1 MPITADQERR
11 LLNHYHL
18 TSLDPVTWPHRHDE
32 DDDDNDSSDDGENPP
47 TLPFRA
53 RPGGRVG
60 GEPGRQDP
68 SSRFRNMDRHAS
80 VRSAGSIIGSE
91 SVVQNDEPDPLGMT
105 PSVVAELRKRQL
117 PVEED
122 LALRNRFMLTST
134 SFSPALFLSHVHRDA
149 STEDLLRGLDF
160 LSRSIEQKSASL
172 KVLVESN
179 FEKFVRAKATMDN
192 VYTEMR
198 TRGAGESEVG
208 TPASPGRRQQHSRH
222 TSRGQSGSHF
232 RNAAGT
238 PFSPTLTAST
248 ARSTTARKNAL
259 TRESEYGVLGIKAPL
274 QDVAI
279 KAEEMWG
286 PALGGRDQEDS
297 FKQVI
302 GALEQ
307 YKEVFGLGTV
317 VSEAIKK
324 NDYDTIIES
333 WKRANKYADQARQ
346 IVEEA
351 YRSNAPITDQSAQ
364 VILLTVHAH
373 HSISTQLETFKR
385 VLWRRLKTS
394 RNHSRPGSLAANVTD
409 EAEEGDEHMRLI
421 AVLLQLGVDENPIW
435 EWLNSRCLY
444 LKDRIARGFERARIE
459 VEIQRRRLASSHKNA
474 NTNINRLQDT
484 KAMSRYLRSAAG
496 HGAGAL
502 GKDAS
507 GKEMDSPNVVAFWE
521 KVLGSMRYLLGSSG
535 VGRGSA
541 GIVGEVVEFWEV
553 TQSFIDGRGQR
564 TFSAA
569 VFAAGNPEHLELEPD
584 DVANLRSGAVD
595 LITQLRSSLLSFFA
609 DAPVDDLSDLYS
621 PIPPTPITPDSAAP
635 NSAGART
642 PGGGINPLRRAFTFG
657 SSHNGGD
664 GPSPP
669 PANVK
674 TGEWWDTFAFWPP
687 RSNSL
692 SGAHY
697 LGHLLTL
704 VGSAATSL
712 AGLSVMKQQAR
723 AGSAGVEGWRILVG
737 AVRERCVHA
746 LCAAWAA
753 DADRVRGLETWVRSE
768 VGERRDL
775 TTMPGL
781 FMSYEERVL
790 AGFQR
795 IAYVGDGGGSANGSG
810 SGEVIIPPPAKL
822 LQAVRGSFV
831 TSLYKALSGMV
842 ENAEKGRLAGE
853 AGGDEGMDPDGVM
866 IAMMKSGDG
875 EEVGAGRV
883 DAGNRVSVVDAL
895 ASANA
900 RRTLITSRQNVR
912 ILMTL
917 SNLSH
922 LRAEIIPHLISAF
935 ESSFSV
941 KLAEETKTVRDVL
954 GQIDARL
961 FQGYV
966 KPTVDR
972 LSILIH
978 DGIHSPSWAPSPSS
992 PSTRPTNAKPYIYA
1006 VLLQLV
1012 LVHAEI
1018 TTTTSTS
1025 PSTPFT
1031 LTNQILSHLLE
1042 QSSTHLLT
1050 AFQSPAHPH
1059 YPLSSLMQAT
1069 LDVEFLAQTLSQY
1082 TTERAGEIQSQI
1094 YLALDERTDD
1104 EARKRLQGE
1113 LPGMR
1118 GVLKRLREGTR
1129 GEFGCFKRERRGRG
1143 TEARKA
1149 SGSLGD
1155 GSGNGGGSGR
1165 GTG

>member
-149 STEDLLRGLDF
+149 STEDLRGLDF

-279 KAEEMWG
+279 KAEELWG

-435 EWLNSRCLY
+435 EWLNTKPWKRAECLQSRWILNAVIRQDSVMAD
-444 LKDRIARGFERARIE
+444 LARTRN
-459 VEIQRRRLASSHKNA
+459 ASS
-474 NTNINRLQDT
+474 
-484 KAMSRYLRSAAG
+484 
-496 HGAGAL
+496 
-502 GKDAS
+502 
-507 GKEMDSPNVVAFWE
+507 
-521 KVLGSMRYLLGSSG
+521 
-535 VGRGSA
+535 
-541 GIVGEVVEFWEV
+541 
-553 TQSFIDGRGQR
+553 
-564 TFSAA
+564 
-569 VFAAGNPEHLELEPD
+569 
-584 DVANLRSGAVD
+584 
-595 LITQLRSSLLSFFA
+595 
-609 DAPVDDLSDLYS
+609 
-621 PIPPTPITPDSAAP
+621 
-635 NSAGART
+635 
-642 PGGGINPLRRAFTFG
+642 
-657 SSHNGGD
+657 
-664 GPSPP
+664 
-669 PANVK
+669 
-674 TGEWWDTFAFWPP
+674 
-687 RSNSL
+687 
-692 SGAHY
+692 
-697 LGHLLTL
+697 
-704 VGSAATSL
+704 
-712 AGLSVMKQQAR
+712 
-723 AGSAGVEGWRILVG
+723 
-737 AVRERCVHA
+737 
-746 LCAAWAA
+746 LC
-753 DADRVRGLETWVRSE
+753 E
-768 VGERRDL
+768 
-775 TTMPGL
+775 
-781 FMSYEERVL
+781 
-790 AGFQR
+790 
-795 IAYVGDGGGSANGSG
+795 
-810 SGEVIIPPPAKL
+810 
-822 LQAVRGSFV
+822 
-831 TSLYKALSGMV
+831 
-842 ENAEKGRLAGE
+842 
-853 AGGDEGMDPDGVM
+853 
-866 IAMMKSGDG
+866 
-875 EEVGAGRV
+875 GRV
-883 DAGNRVSVVDAL
+883 G
-895 ASANA
+895 
-900 RRTLITSRQNVR
+900 
-912 ILMTL
+912 
-917 SNLSH
+917 
-922 LRAEIIPHLISAF
+922 
-935 ESSFSV
+935 
-941 KLAEETKTVRDVL
+941 LAE
-954 GQIDARL
+954 
-961 FQGYV
+961 Y
-966 KPTVDR
+966 
-972 LSILIH
+972 
-978 DGIHSPSWAPSPSS
+978 
-992 PSTRPTNAKPYIYA
+992 
-1006 VLLQLV
+1006 
-1012 LVHAEI
+1012 
-1018 TTTTSTS
+1018 
-1025 PSTPFT
+1025 
-1031 LTNQILSHLLE
+1031 
-1042 QSSTHLLT
+1042 
-1050 AFQSPAHPH
+1050 
-1059 YPLSSLMQAT
+1059 
-1069 LDVEFLAQTLSQY
+1069 
-1082 TTERAGEIQSQI
+1082 
-1094 YLALDERTDD
+1094 
-1104 EARKRLQGE
+1104 
-1113 LPGMR
+1113 
-1118 GVLKRLREGTR
+1118 
-1129 GEFGCFKRERRGRG
+1129 
-1143 TEARKA
+1143 
-1149 SGSLGD
+1149 
-1155 GSGNGGGSGR
+1155 
-1165 GTG
+1165 

>member
-18 TSLDPVTWPHRHDE
+18 TSLDPVTWPHRHD
-32 DDDDNDSSDDGENPP
+32 DDDDDDDDSSDDGEDPP
-47 TLPFRA
+47 ALPFRA
-53 RPGGRVG
+53 LPGGRVG
-60 GEPGRQDP
+60 GEPGRQDL

-80 VRSAGSIIGSE
+80 VRSAGSVIGSE

-105 PSVVAELRKRQL
+105 PSVVAELRKRLL

-134 SFSPALFLSHVHRDA
+134 SFSPALFLSQVHRDA
-149 STEDLLRGLDF
+149 STDDLLRGLDF

-232 RNAAGT
+232 RNAAGA
-238 PFSPTLTAST
+238 PFSPTLTTST

-279 KAEEMWG
+279 KAEELWG

-307 YKEVFGLGTV
+307 YKENFGLGTV

-333 WKRANKYADQARQ
+333 WKKANKYADQARQ

-364 VILLTVHAH
+364 IILLTVHAH
-373 HSISTQLETFKR
+373 HSISTQLEAFKR

-394 RNHSRPGSLAANVTD
+394 RNHSRPGSHAANVTD

-459 VEIQRRRLASSHKNA
+459 VEILRRRLASSHN
-474 NTNINRLQDT
+474 NSDNNINRLQDT

-496 HGAGAL
+496 YGAGSL

-507 GKEMDSPNVVAFWE
+507 GKEMDSPNVVALWE

-564 TFSAA
+564 AFSAA

-584 DVANLRSGAVD
+584 DVANLRAGAVD
-595 LITQLRSSLLSFFA
+595 LTTQLRSSLLSFFA

-621 PIPPTPITPDSAAP
+621 PVPPTPITPDFAAP

-657 SSHNGGD
+657 SSHSGGD

-697 LGHLLTL
+697 LGLLLTL
-704 VGSAATSL
+704 VRSAATSL
-712 AGLSVMKQQAR
+712 AGLSVTKQQTR
-723 AGSAGVEGWRILVG
+723 GGSAGVEGWRILVG

-795 IAYVGDGGGSANGSG
+795 IAYVGDGGGSGNGGG

-853 AGGDEGMDPDGVM
+853 GGGVEGTDPDGVM
-866 IAMMKSGDG
+866 VAIMKGGDG
-875 EEVGAGRV
+875 DEVGAGRV
-883 DAGNRVSVVDAL
+883 DAGNR
-895 ASANA
+895 
-900 RRTLITSRQNVR
+900 NVR
-912 ILMTL
+912 ILLTL

-935 ESSFSV
+935 ESSFSA
-941 KLAEETKTVRDVL
+941 KLTEETKTVRDVL

-961 FQGYV
+961 FQAYV
-966 KPTVDR
+966 KPAVDR

-978 DGIHSPSWAPSPSS
+978 DGIHSPSWPPPPSS
-992 PSTRPTNAKPYIYA
+992 PSTRPINAKPYIYS

-1025 PSTPFT
+1025 PPTPST

-1050 AFQSPAHPH
+1050 AFQSPLHPH
-1059 YPLSSLMQAT
+1059 YTLSSLMQAT

-1129 GEFGCFKRERRGRG
+1129 GEFGCFKRERRRRG
-1143 TEARKA
+1143 TEGRKA
-1149 SGSLGD
+1149 SGSLAD
-1155 GSGNGGGSGR
+1155 GGSVNGGGSGR

>member
-172 KVLVESN
+172 KVLVKSN

-198 TRGAGESEVG
+198 TRGAGEGEVG

-279 KAEEMWG
+279 KAEELWG

-333 WKRANKYADQARQ
+333 WKRAN
-346 IVEEA
+346 
-351 YRSNAPITDQSAQ
+351 N
-364 VILLTVHAH
+364 
-373 HSISTQLETFKR
+373 
-385 VLWRRLKTS
+385 
-394 RNHSRPGSLAANVTD
+394 RPGSHAANVTD

-496 HGAGAL
+496 RGAGAL

-507 GKEMDSPNVVAFWE
+507 GKEMDSPSVVAFWE
-521 KVLGSMRYLLGSSG
+521 KVLRSMRYLLSSSG
-535 VGRGSA
+535 AGGGSA

-564 TFSAA
+564 AFSAA

-635 NSAGART
+635 NSAGAGT

-674 TGEWWDTFAFWPP
+674 TGEWWDTFAFRPP

-697 LGHLLTL
+697 LGLLLSL
-704 VGSAATSL
+704 VGSAATAL
-712 AGLSVMKQQAR
+712 AGLSVTKQQTR
-723 AGSAGVEGWRILVG
+723 GGTAGVEGWRILVG

-746 LCAAWAA
+746 MCAAWAA
-753 DADRVRGLETWVRSE
+753 DADRVRGLEAWVRSE

-831 TSLYKALSGMV
+831 TSLYRALSGMV

-883 DAGNRVSVVDAL
+883 DAGNR
-895 ASANA
+895 
-900 RRTLITSRQNVR
+900 NVR

-1012 LVHAEI
+1012 LLHAEI

-1025 PSTPFT
+1025 PSTPST

-1059 YPLSSLMQAT
+1059 YTLSSLMQAT

-1143 TEARKA
+1143 AEGRKA

>member
-32 DDDDNDSSDDGENPP
+32 DDDDDDSSDEGERPSA
-47 TLPFRA
+47 LPFRA
-53 RPGGRVG
+53 LPGGRVG
-60 GEPGRQDP
+60 SEPGRQDP

-80 VRSAGSIIGSE
+80 VRSAGSVIGSE

-134 SFSPALFLSHVHRDA
+134 SFSPALFLSQVHRDA
-149 STEDLLRGLDF
+149 STDDLLRGLDF

-198 TRGAGESEVG
+198 TRGAGE
-208 TPASPGRRQQHSRH
+208 T
-222 TSRGQSGSHF
+222 
-232 RNAAGT
+232 
-238 PFSPTLTAST
+238 
-248 ARSTTARKNAL
+248 RSTTARKNAL
-259 TRESEYGVLGIKAPL
+259 TRESEYGVLVIKAPL

-279 KAEEMWG
+279 KAEELWG

-333 WKRANKYADQARQ
+333 WKKANKYADQARQ

-364 VILLTVHAH
+364 IILLTVHAH
-373 HSISTQLETFKR
+373 HSISTQLETFRR

-394 RNHSRPGSLAANVTD
+394 RNHSRPGSHAVNVTD
-409 EAEEGDEHMRLI
+409 EAEEGDEHMRII

-459 VEIQRRRLASSHKNA
+459 IEILRRRLASSHHNS

-484 KAMSRYLRSAAG
+484 KAISMYLRSAAG
-496 HGAGAL
+496 HGAGSL

-521 KVLGSMRYLLGSSG
+521 KVLGSMRHLLGSSG
-535 VGRGSA
+535 AGGGSG

-564 TFSAA
+564 AFSAA

-584 DVANLRSGAVD
+584 DVANLRAGAVD

-674 TGEWWDTFAFWPP
+674 SGEWWDTFAFWPP

-697 LGHLLTL
+697 LGLLLTL

-712 AGLSVMKQQAR
+712 AGLSVTKQQTR
-723 AGSAGVEGWRILVG
+723 GGSAGVEDWRILVG

-753 DADRVRGLETWVRSE
+753 DADRVRALETWVRSD

-790 AGFQR
+790 AGFQK
-795 IAYVGDGGGSANGSG
+795 IAYVGDGGGSANGAG

-842 ENAEKGRLAGE
+842 ENAEKGGLAGE
-853 AGGDEGMDPDGVM
+853 GGGVEGMDPDGVM
-866 IAMMKSGDG
+866 VAMMKGGDG
-875 EEVGAGRV
+875 EELGAGRV
-883 DAGNRVSVVDAL
+883 DAGNR
-895 ASANA
+895 
-900 RRTLITSRQNVR
+900 NVR
-912 ILMTL
+912 ILLTL

-941 KLAEETKTVRDVL
+941 KLTEETKTVRDVL

-961 FQGYV
+961 FQAYV
-966 KPTVDR
+966 KPTVER
-972 LSILIH
+972 LSVLIH
-978 DGIHSPSWAPSPSS
+978 DGIHSPSWPPPPSS
-992 PSTRPTNAKPYIYA
+992 PSTRSTNAKPYIYA

-1012 LVHAEI
+1012 LIHAEI

-1025 PSTPFT
+1025 PSTPST

-1050 AFQSPAHPH
+1050 AFQSPLRPH

-1143 TEARKA
+1143 TEGRKA

-1165 GTG
+1165 G

>member
-18 TSLDPVTWPHRHDE
+18 TSLDPVTWPHRHD
-32 DDDDNDSSDDGENPP
+32 DDDDDDDSSDDGEDPP
-47 TLPFRA
+47 ALPFRA
-53 RPGGRVG
+53 LPGGRVG
-60 GEPGRQDP
+60 GEPGRQDL

-80 VRSAGSIIGSE
+80 VRSAGSVIGSE

-105 PSVVAELRKRQL
+105 PSVVAELRKRLL

-134 SFSPALFLSHVHRDA
+134 SFSPALFLSQVHRDA
-149 STEDLLRGLDF
+149 STDDLLRGLDF

-232 RNAAGT
+232 RNAAGA
-238 PFSPTLTAST
+238 PFSPTLTTST

-279 KAEEMWG
+279 KAEELWG

-307 YKEVFGLGTV
+307 YKENFGLGTV

-333 WKRANKYADQARQ
+333 WKKANKYADQARQ

-364 VILLTVHAH
+364 IILLTVHAH
-373 HSISTQLETFKR
+373 HSISTQLEAFKR

-394 RNHSRPGSLAANVTD
+394 RNHSRPGSHAANVTD

-459 VEIQRRRLASSHKNA
+459 VEILRRRLASSHN
-474 NTNINRLQDT
+474 NSDNNINRLQDT

-496 HGAGAL
+496 YGAGSL

-507 GKEMDSPNVVAFWE
+507 GKEMDSPNVVALWE

-564 TFSAA
+564 AFSAA

-584 DVANLRSGAVD
+584 DVANLRAGAVD
-595 LITQLRSSLLSFFA
+595 LTTQLRSSLLSFFA

-621 PIPPTPITPDSAAP
+621 PVPPTPITPDFAAP

-657 SSHNGGD
+657 SSHSGGD

-697 LGHLLTL
+697 LGLLLTL
-704 VGSAATSL
+704 VRSAATSL
-712 AGLSVMKQQAR
+712 AGLSVTKQQTR
-723 AGSAGVEGWRILVG
+723 GGSAGVEGWRILVG

-795 IAYVGDGGGSANGSG
+795 IAYVGDGGGSGNGGG

-853 AGGDEGMDPDGVM
+853 GGGVEGTDPDGVM
-866 IAMMKSGDG
+866 VAIMKGGDG
-875 EEVGAGRV
+875 DEVGAGRV
-883 DAGNRVSVVDAL
+883 DAGNR
-895 ASANA
+895 
-900 RRTLITSRQNVR
+900 NVR
-912 ILMTL
+912 ILLTL

-935 ESSFSV
+935 ESSFSA
-941 KLAEETKTVRDVL
+941 KLTEETKTVRDVL

-961 FQGYV
+961 FQAYV
-966 KPTVDR
+966 KPAVDR

-978 DGIHSPSWAPSPSS
+978 DGIHSPSWPPPPSS
-992 PSTRPTNAKPYIYA
+992 PSTRPINAKPYIYS

-1025 PSTPFT
+1025 PPTPST

-1050 AFQSPAHPH
+1050 AFQSPLHPH
-1059 YPLSSLMQAT
+1059 YTLSSLMQAT

-1129 GEFGCFKRERRGRG
+1129 GEFGCFKRERRRRG
-1143 TEARKA
+1143 TEGRKA
-1149 SGSLGD
+1149 SGSLAD
-1155 GSGNGGGSGR
+1155 GGSVNGGGSGR

>member
-18 TSLDPVTWPHRHDE
+18 TSLDPVTWPHRHD
-32 DDDDNDSSDDGENPP
+32 DDDDDDDSSDDGEDPP
-47 TLPFRA
+47 ALPFRA
-53 RPGGRVG
+53 LPGGRVG
-60 GEPGRQDP
+60 GEPGRQDL

-80 VRSAGSIIGSE
+80 VRSAGSVIGSE

-105 PSVVAELRKRQL
+105 PSVVAELRKRLL

-134 SFSPALFLSHVHRDA
+134 SFSPALFLSQVHRDA
-149 STEDLLRGLDF
+149 STDDLLRGLDF

-232 RNAAGT
+232 RNAAGA
-238 PFSPTLTAST
+238 PFSPTLTTST

-279 KAEEMWG
+279 KAEELWG

-307 YKEVFGLGTV
+307 YKENFGLGTV

-333 WKRANKYADQARQ
+333 WKKAN
-346 IVEEA
+346 
-351 YRSNAPITDQSAQ
+351 N
-364 VILLTVHAH
+364 
-373 HSISTQLETFKR
+373 
-385 VLWRRLKTS
+385 
-394 RNHSRPGSLAANVTD
+394 RPGSHAANVTD

-459 VEIQRRRLASSHKNA
+459 VEILRRRLASSHN
-474 NTNINRLQDT
+474 NSDNNINRLQDT

-496 HGAGAL
+496 YGAGSL

-507 GKEMDSPNVVAFWE
+507 GKEMDSPNVVALWE

-564 TFSAA
+564 AFSAA

-584 DVANLRSGAVD
+584 DVANLRAGAVD
-595 LITQLRSSLLSFFA
+595 LTTQLRSSLLSFFA

-621 PIPPTPITPDSAAP
+621 PVPPTPITPDFAAP

-657 SSHNGGD
+657 SSHSGGD

-697 LGHLLTL
+697 LGLLLTL
-704 VGSAATSL
+704 VRSAATSL
-712 AGLSVMKQQAR
+712 AGLSVTKQQTR
-723 AGSAGVEGWRILVG
+723 GGSAGVEGWRILVG

-795 IAYVGDGGGSANGSG
+795 IAYVGDGGGSGNGGG

-853 AGGDEGMDPDGVM
+853 GGGVEGTDPDGVM
-866 IAMMKSGDG
+866 VAIMKGGDG
-875 EEVGAGRV
+875 DEVGAGRV
-883 DAGNRVSVVDAL
+883 DAGNR
-895 ASANA
+895 
-900 RRTLITSRQNVR
+900 NVR
-912 ILMTL
+912 ILLTL

-935 ESSFSV
+935 ESSFSA
-941 KLAEETKTVRDVL
+941 KLTEETKTVRDVL

-961 FQGYV
+961 FQAYV
-966 KPTVDR
+966 KPAVDR

-978 DGIHSPSWAPSPSS
+978 DGIHSPSWPPPPSS
-992 PSTRPTNAKPYIYA
+992 PSTRPINAKPYIYS

-1025 PSTPFT
+1025 PPTPST

-1050 AFQSPAHPH
+1050 AFQSPLHPH
-1059 YPLSSLMQAT
+1059 YTLSSLMQAT

-1129 GEFGCFKRERRGRG
+1129 GEFGCFKRERRRRG
-1143 TEARKA
+1143 TEGRKA
-1149 SGSLGD
+1149 SGSLAD
-1155 GSGNGGGSGR
+1155 GGSVNGGGSGR

>member
-1 MPITADQERR
+1 
-11 LLNHYHL
+11 
-18 TSLDPVTWPHRHDE
+18 
-32 DDDDNDSSDDGENPP
+32 
-47 TLPFRA
+47 
-53 RPGGRVG
+53 
-60 GEPGRQDP
+60 
-68 SSRFRNMDRHAS
+68 
-80 VRSAGSIIGSE
+80 
-91 SVVQNDEPDPLGMT
+91 
-105 PSVVAELRKRQL
+105 
-117 PVEED
+117 
-122 LALRNRFMLTST
+122 
-134 SFSPALFLSHVHRDA
+134 
-149 STEDLLRGLDF
+149 
-160 LSRSIEQKSASL
+160 
-172 KVLVESN
+172 
-179 FEKFVRAKATMDN
+179 
-192 VYTEMR
+192 
-198 TRGAGESEVG
+198 
-208 TPASPGRRQQHSRH
+208 
-222 TSRGQSGSHF
+222 
-232 RNAAGT
+232 
-238 PFSPTLTAST
+238 
-248 ARSTTARKNAL
+248 
-259 TRESEYGVLGIKAPL
+259 
-274 QDVAI
+274 
-279 KAEEMWG
+279 
-286 PALGGRDQEDS
+286 
-297 FKQVI
+297 
-302 GALEQ
+302 
-307 YKEVFGLGTV
+307 
-317 VSEAIKK
+317 
-324 NDYDTIIES
+324 
-333 WKRANKYADQARQ
+333 
-346 IVEEA
+346 
-351 YRSNAPITDQSAQ
+351 
-364 VILLTVHAH
+364 
-373 HSISTQLETFKR
+373 
-385 VLWRRLKTS
+385 
-394 RNHSRPGSLAANVTD
+394 
-409 EAEEGDEHMRLI
+409 
-421 AVLLQLGVDENPIW
+421 
-435 EWLNSRCLY
+435 
-444 LKDRIARGFERARIE
+444 
-459 VEIQRRRLASSHKNA
+459 
-474 NTNINRLQDT
+474 
-484 KAMSRYLRSAAG
+484 
-496 HGAGAL
+496 
-502 GKDAS
+502 
-507 GKEMDSPNVVAFWE
+507 
-521 KVLGSMRYLLGSSG
+521 
-535 VGRGSA
+535 
-541 GIVGEVVEFWEV
+541 
-553 TQSFIDGRGQR
+553 
-564 TFSAA
+564 

-635 NSAGART
+635 NSAGAGT

-674 TGEWWDTFAFWPP
+674 TGEWWDTFAFRPP

-697 LGHLLTL
+697 LGLLLSL
-704 VGSAATSL
+704 VGSAATAL
-712 AGLSVMKQQAR
+712 AGLSVTKQQTR
-723 AGSAGVEGWRILVG
+723 GGTAGVEGWRILVG

-746 LCAAWAA
+746 MCAAWAA
-753 DADRVRGLETWVRSE
+753 DADRVRGLEAWVRSE

-831 TSLYKALSGMV
+831 TSLYRALSGMV

-883 DAGNRVSVVDAL
+883 DAGNR
-895 ASANA
+895 
-900 RRTLITSRQNVR
+900 NVR

-1012 LVHAEI
+1012 LLHAEI

-1025 PSTPFT
+1025 PSTPST

-1059 YPLSSLMQAT
+1059 YTLSSLMQAT

-1118 GVLKRLREGTR
+1118 GVLTRLREGTR

-1143 TEARKA
+1143 AE
-1149 SGSLGD
+1149 
-1155 GSGNGGGSGR
+1155 
-1165 GTG
+1165 

>member
-1 MPITADQERR
+1 MPISADQERR

-32 DDDDNDSSDDGENPP
+32 DDDDDDSADDGESPP
-47 TLPFRA
+47 ALPFRA
-53 RPGGRVG
+53 LPGGRVR

-80 VRSAGSIIGSE
+80 VRSAGSVIGSE

-134 SFSPALFLSHVHRDA
+134 SFSPALFLSQVHRDA
-149 STEDLLRGLDF
+149 STDDLLRGLDF

-198 TRGAGESEVG
+198 TRGVGESEVG
-208 TPASPGRRQQHSRH
+208 TPASPGRRQPHSRH

-232 RNAAGT
+232 RNTIGA
-238 PFSPTLTAST
+238 PFSPTLSAST
-248 ARSTTARKNAL
+248 ARATTARKNAL

-279 KAEEMWG
+279 KAEELWG
-286 PALGGRDQEDS
+286 PALGGRDQENS

-302 GALEQ
+302 GALDQ
-307 YKEVFGLGTV
+307 YKEVFGIGTV

-333 WKRANKYADQARQ
+333 WKKANKFSDQARQ
-346 IVEEA
+346 IVEES
-351 YRSNAPITDQSAQ
+351 YRSNAPITDKSAQ
-364 VILLTVHAH
+364 IILLTVHAH

-385 VLWRRLKTS
+385 ILWRRLKTS
-394 RNHSRPGSLAANVTD
+394 RSHGRPDSHAASVTD
-409 EAEEGDEHMRLI
+409 EAEEEDEHMRLI

-459 VEIQRRRLASSHKNA
+459 IEILRRRLASSHHNFD
-474 NTNINRLQDT
+474 TNVNRLQDT
-484 KAMSRYLRSAAG
+484 KAISRYLRSAAG
-496 HGAGAL
+496 RGAGSL

-535 VGRGSA
+535 VGGGSG
-541 GIVGEVVEFWEV
+541 GIVREVVEFWEV

-564 TFSAA
+564 AFSAA
-569 VFAAGNPEHLELEPD
+569 VFATGNPEHLELEPD

-635 NSAGART
+635 NSAGAKT
-642 PGGGINPLRRAFTFG
+642 PSGGINPLRRAFTFG
-657 SSHNGGD
+657 SSQNGGD
-664 GPSPP
+664 GPSSP

-692 SGAHY
+692 SAAHY
-697 LGHLLTL
+697 LGLLLSL

-712 AGLSVMKQQAR
+712 AGLSVTKQQTR
-723 AGSAGVEGWRILVG
+723 GGSAGVEGWRILVG
-737 AVRERCVHA
+737 VVRERCVHA

-753 DADRVRGLETWVRSE
+753 DADRLRGLETWVRSE

-781 FMSYEERVL
+781 FMAYEERVL

-795 IAYVGDGGGSANGSG
+795 VAYVGDGGGSGNGG
-810 SGEVIIPPPAKL
+810 GFGEVIIPPPAKL

-853 AGGDEGMDPDGVM
+853 GGGVEGTDPDGVTVAVM
-866 IAMMKSGDG
+866 NGGDG

-883 DAGNRVSVVDAL
+883 DAGNR
-895 ASANA
+895 
-900 RRTLITSRQNVR
+900 NVR

-922 LRAEIIPHLISAF
+922 LRAEIIPHLMSSF

-941 KLAEETKTVRDVL
+941 KLTEETKTVRDVL

-978 DGIHSPSWAPSPSS
+978 DGIHSPSWPPSPSA

-1012 LVHAEI
+1012 LTHAEI

-1025 PSTPFT
+1025 PSTPST

-1042 QSSTHLLT
+1042 QSSAHLLT

-1059 YPLSSLMQAT
+1059 YTLTALMQAT

-1143 TEARKA
+1143 TEGRKA

-1155 GSGNGGGSGR
+1155 GSVNGGGSGR